1 MTSSSNFEKGLQ
13 TRRSQG
19 KEESLPLY
27 MASTEPPPQ
36 YSIAIYHSQEQE
48 EKKGKKRRKKPVKK
62 GQIFPRDSKEKRC
75 KKRKKRKMGR
85 DGGDGERG
93 SWGDGEMGE
102 MGRWGRFLTYPDRVM
117 ALSRT
122 GAKVT
127 PKVRHDICVRRV
139 LEHAHFNHDIIQV
152 LSGLEDDDLEG
163 GNGASGKNPRLRE
176 RKEKKKKK
184 MAGLAFP
191 KLEQGRNTLKTS
203 P

>member
-1 MTSSSNFEKGLQ
+1 MKKKEK
-13 TRRSQG
+13 
-19 KEESLPLY
+19 KEEKNQSKKVKFSLEIP
-27 MASTEPPPQ
+27 
-36 YSIAIYHSQEQE
+36 
-48 EKKGKKRRKKPVKK
+48 KKNVAKR
-62 GQIFPRDSKEKRC
+62 E
-75 KKRKKRKMGR
+75 KKRKMGR
-85 DGGDGERG
+85 DGGGMGER
-93 SWGDGEMGE
+93 
-102 MGRWGRFLTYPDRVM
+102 GRWGRFLTYPDRVM